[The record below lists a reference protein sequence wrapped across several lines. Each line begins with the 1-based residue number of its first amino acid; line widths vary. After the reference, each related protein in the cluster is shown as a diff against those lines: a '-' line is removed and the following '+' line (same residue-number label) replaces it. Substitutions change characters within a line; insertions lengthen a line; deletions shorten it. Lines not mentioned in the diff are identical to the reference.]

1 MCLASFQEL
10 PTNIW
15 SSHLSLV
22 NQAIPSV
29 TKWDD
34 LECVRNIIDL
44 RVNNAE
50 RYQTTPLLY
59 KYIYRTFNDAV
70 LTSDH
75 TALNN
80 RVVNE

>member
-22 NQAIPSV
+22 NQALPSD

-34 LECVRNIIDL
+34 FECGRDVIYL

-59 KYIYRTFNDAV
+59 KYIYRTFDDAV
-70 LTSDH
+70 LS
-75 TALNN
+75 
-80 RVVNE
+80 

>member
-22 NQAIPSV
+22 NQAPPSV
-29 TKWDD
+29 TKWVDFERGRD
-34 LECVRNIIDL
+34 IIDL
-44 RVNNAE
+44 RVNSAE

-59 KYIYRTFNDAV
+59 KYIYRN
-70 LTSDH
+70 LT
-75 TALNN
+75 TLFLA
-80 RVVNE
+80 EII